1 MNLYWPI
8 FLVVVSNIFYHI
20 CAKSTPNELNPL
32 ASVLITYVVGGL
44 FTILLYYLITPGANL
59 LQEYTKLNWAPFIL
73 GFAIVGLEVGNIYMY
88 KVGWNVNTG
97 YIVQS
102 AILAVALLAIGY
114 LLYHEELNMNKVL
127 GTLICIF
134 GLYFINK

>member
-8 FLVVVSNIFYHI
+8 FLVVFSNIFYHI

-32 ASVLITYVVGGL
+32 ASVLVTYGVGSL
-44 FTILLYYLITPGANL
+44 FTILLYYIITPGANL
-59 LQEYTKLNWAPFIL
+59 IQEYAQLNWAPFVL

-88 KVGWNVNTG
+88 KVGWTINTG

-102 AILAVALLAIGY
+102 AILAVALLAVGY
-114 LLYHEELNMNKVL
+114 LLYHEELNMNKVI
-127 GTLICIF
+127 GTLICIV